1 MTKNVL
7 LCGVGG
13 QGTVLASRL
22 IALAAME
29 KGMEARGAET
39 IGMAQRGGSVVSHVR
54 IGQDIDSPM
63 IPHSDAD
70 VLIGF
75 EPAEAVRCLPY
86 LKRGGCVVVCP
97 SPIFPVTASLSGGG
111 YSGSEMMEY
120 LQAVVENL
128 VVVDGNA
135 ICREC
140 GSPKVLNVALL
151 GAAVASGL
159 TGLTME
165 EMEQAVRKRVP
176 EKFKEMNLKALKL
189 GARAYETAGSA
200 V

>member
-54 IGQDIDSPM
+54 IGEEIFSPL
-63 IPHSDAD
+63 IPYGGAD
-70 VLIGF
+70 VIIGF

-86 LKRGGCVVVCP
+86 LKKGGCVVV
-97 SPIFPVTASLSGGG
+97 SPEPIRPVTASLGGG
-111 YSGSEMMEY
+111 AYKGTEMMEY
-120 LQAVVENL
+120 LKQSVDNL
-128 VVVDGNA
+128 VAVDGA
-135 ICREC
+135 SICGQC

-159 TGLTME
+159 IGISME
-165 EMEQAVRKRVP
+165 EMEQAILDRAP
-176 EKFKEMNLKALKL
+176 EKFKTMNMMALKL
-189 GARAYETAGSA
+189 GAASEHA
-200 V
+200 